1 MPKRPIDLA
10 IGPDNTIIAAD
21 KFGDVYTLPL
31 IFDPAAPITKSTS
44 IATPA
49 PQAKPSATTLTVHS
63 KRNRIALEAQLQMY
77 EAQKTNGGN
86 KESTDPG
93 APMFEMDLILGH
105 VSMLTAVELVE
116 SDGRKYILTADRD
129 EHIRVSRYVPQAHV
143 IECFCLGHKEFI
155 SSMVVPAGR
164 GDILVSG
171 GGDNDLFV
179 WDWKTGAKLSTT
191 NVLSLAQVVAPDAT
205 KVAVSSLTTLLYPTE
220 NGVLSYVLAICEE

>member
-31 IFDPAAPITKSTS
+31 IFDPTAPVTKSS
-44 IATPA
+44 SATAPA
-49 PQAKPSATTLTVHS
+49 PKAKPSATTLTVHS

-86 KESTDPG
+86 KEATDPD
-93 APMFEMDLILGH
+93 APTFEMDLILGH

-116 SDGRKYILTADRD
+116 SEGRRYILTADRD

-143 IECFCLGHKEFI
+143 IECFCLGHKDFI

-191 NVLSLAQVVAPDAT
+191 SVLSLAQVVAPEVT

-220 NGVLSYVLAICEE
+220 NGALSYVLAICEE